1 MAKKLGVAILGTGG
15 IAATHIDSYKLFPE
29 RCEILAVC
37 DLYPEKAEKLASDKG
52 ISAAVHSDYKTLTD
66 DPRIDL
72 VSICLPPSL
81 HCEAAVAFLNAGK
94 HVLTEKPMAASLA
107 ECDAMIAASRKS
119 GALLAVVAQ
128 NRYKIPIMKV
138 KALLGSGKFG
148 RLLHST
154 VNSYWWRGKRYYD
167 LWWRGTWEKEG
178 GGCTLNHA
186 VHHIDILRWI
196 AGMPQEVSGVIT
208 NVNHDNSETE
218 DLSVAILKY
227 PDGTLAQVT
236 ASLVAHGEN
245 QEMAFHAEKASLTV
259 PWAPRVS
266 RAKENGFSEDDPEGL
281 AELQRAYEALE
292 PIRHEG
298 HLGQI
303 DNFLSAIEGTEKLL
317 VDGTEGRQTLELIMG
332 LYKASVTRM
341 PVRFPLTSDDPVY
354 TKEGVQ
360 TLMPRFYQK
369 TGSIEN
375 FATSAIT
382 LGRDVGK

>member
-15 IAATHIDSYKLFPE
+15 IAATHIDSYKKFPQS
-29 RCEILAVC
+29 CEIRAVC
-37 DLYPEKAEKLASDKG
+37 DLYPEKAEKLAAEKG
-52 ISAAVHSDYKTLTD
+52 IAAAVYSDYKELVN
-66 DPRIDL
+66 DPGIDL
-72 VSICLPPSL
+72 VSVCLPPSM
-81 HCEAAVAFLNAGK
+81 HCETATAFLNAGK

-107 ECDAMIAASRKS
+107 ECDSMIEASKKS

-138 KALLGSGKFG
+138 KALIDSGRYG
-148 RLLHST
+148 RLLHTT
-154 VNSYWWRGKRYYD
+154 VASYWWRGRRYYD

-186 VHHIDILRWI
+186 VHHIDLVRWI
-196 AGMPQEVSGVIT
+196 AGMPQEISGVIT
-208 NVNHDNSETE
+208 NVSHDNSETE

-227 PDGTLAQVT
+227 ADGSLAQVT
-236 ASLVAHGEN
+236 ASLVAHGEK
-245 QEMAFHAEKASLTV
+245 QEMAFHTEKACLTV
-259 PWAPRVS
+259 PWEPKVS
-266 RAKENGFSEDDPEGL
+266 RAKENGFSEDDDEGL
-281 AELQRAYEALE
+281 KKLMEEYDALE
-292 PIRHEG
+292 PIENEG

-303 DNFLSAIEGTEKLL
+303 GNFLSAIEGKEPLL
-317 VDGTEGRQTLELIMG
+317 VDGVEGRQTLELIMG

-341 PVRFPLTSDDPVY
+341 PVRFPLSADDPVY

-360 TLMPRFYQK
+360 ALMPRFHEK

-375 FATSAIT
+375 FSTSAIT